1 MYKEEKRSWMKHF
14 DFIVLDVLVL
24 QIAFNIAYMIRHGKY
39 WMYYSKDYTKL
50 SMILIFISIC
60 VGFFIEGYSGILRR
74 GYLIELKETVKYVS
88 IVSGILI
95 VCLFVTKESEVYSRS
110 TVIFLWG
117 IGIVLNYIARL
128 ALKVLLK
135 RKLKEG
141 EVPRAV
147 LVIETESQAE
157 ESIAQIRKYA
167 YSGITPVAIAITG
180 AYSGKETIADIPVIG
195 KEKDVI
201 PYIKANVVDEIYINT
216 SREMKLESEVEQ
228 YIEAGITVHMKL
240 LSMEKVAG
248 YKCVENFAGATVLTT
263 TFKSATARQLFMK
276 RILDICGGLVGVVL
290 TGIIFVFV
298 APIIYKQ
305 SPGPIF
311 FSQWR
316 VGRNGRKFKIYKFRS
331 MYMDAEER
339 KKELMEHNQ
348 MDGFMFKM
356 DNDPRIFP
364 FGHFLRN
371 SSLDEFPQF
380 LNVLK
385 GDMSLVGTRPPTV
398 DEYEQYDLHHIR
410 RVSIKPGLTGLWQ
423 VSGRSDITDFE
434 EVVRLDTEYISDWR
448 LSYDL
453 KILFRTVGVVL
464 MRRGSK

>member
-1 MYKEEKRSWMKHF
+1 MYFSE
-14 DFIVLDVLVL
+14 
-24 QIAFNIAYMIRHGKY
+24 AYTR
-39 WMYYSKDYTKL
+39 L
-50 SMILIFISIC
+50 SVVLIFSSIC

-74 GYLIELKETVKYVS
+74 GYLLELKETIKYVS
-88 IVSGILI
+88 LVSGILI
-95 VCLFVTKESEVYSRS
+95 ISLFVIKESEIYSRS

-117 IGIVLNYIARL
+117 IGIVLNYIARII
-128 ALKVLLK
+128 LKSWLQ
-135 RKLKEG
+135 RKSKEG
-141 EVPRAV
+141 EMPRAV
-147 LVIETESQAE
+147 LVITTEEQAK
-157 ESIAQIRKYA
+157 ESIEQIRRYA
-167 YSGITPVAIAITG
+167 YSGISPVAIAIAG
-180 AYSGKETIADIPVIG
+180 GYSGKEKIAELPVIG
-195 KEKDVI
+195 KEEDVI

-216 SREMKLESEVEQ
+216 SREMKLENEVEK

-240 LSMEKVAG
+240 LSMEKAAG

-276 RILDICGGLVGVVL
+276 RILDICGGIVGVIL
-290 TGIIFVFV
+290 TGIVFIFV
-298 APIIYKQ
+298 APIIHHQ